1 MFDARIVVMRKKI
14 QKFIAVKNVGLYIV
28 EGVKVVVTI
37 VLYVMPIT
45 HMSGLLR

>member
-14 QKFIAVKNVGLYIV
+14 QEFIAVKNVGLYIV
-28 EGVKVVVTI
+28 EGVKMVTV

-45 HMSGLLR
+45 NMSGLQR

>member
-28 EGVKVVVTI
+28 EGVKMVTV